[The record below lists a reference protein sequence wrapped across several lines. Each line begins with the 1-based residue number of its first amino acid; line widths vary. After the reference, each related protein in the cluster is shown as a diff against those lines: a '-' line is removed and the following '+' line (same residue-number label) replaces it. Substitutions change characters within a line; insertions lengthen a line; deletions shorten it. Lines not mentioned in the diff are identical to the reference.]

1 MRLGSKTDA
10 ELLRFLQRV
19 PLFATLKGRRLES
32 VIGASVERKYKT
44 DQIIE
49 KEGGMGIAFYL
60 ILDGRIAVR
69 RGRRV
74 LATMGKGQFFGEM
87 ALLDKQPRSADIV
100 ALEETRCLV
109 ITSWNWNG
117 IMKGN
122 PQIAPEMLRVLAGR
136 LRETNK
142 ALTE

>member
-1 MRLGSKTDA
+1 M
-10 ELLRFLQRV
+10 
-19 PLFATLKGRRLES
+19 PLFAPLKGKRLKS
-32 VIGASVERKYKT
+32 VVEASVERNYKA
-44 DQIIE
+44 DQVIE

-69 RGRRV
+69 RGNKV
-74 LATMGKGQFFGEM
+74 LARMGRGQFFGEM

-100 ALEETRCLV
+100 ALEDTRCLV

-117 IMKGN
+117 IMKTN

-136 LRETNK
+136 LRETDR